1 MLNDEMVAQ
10 HHHFQILIVPNSE
23 RSFVNELCAKVQL
36 HVIKGEIQYEVKKTL
51 FAGNYQVNSFALIE
65 SDWASNLRFVSLLK
79 KNKQWTR
86 RSLFGRE
93 IRQHLLHL
101 CEIPQPPKMK
111 SLQRIHLLLCL
122 IFTIRWIYVELM
134 LHINILLEIGT

>member
-1 MLNDEMVAQ
+1 MKLKR
-10 HHHFQILIVPNSE
+10 HYL
-23 RSFVNELCAKVQL
+23 
-36 HVIKGEIQYEVKKTL
+36 
-51 FAGNYQVNSFALIE
+51 AGNYQVNSFALIE

-93 IRQHLLHL
+93 IRQHLLHS

-111 SLQRIHLLLCL
+111 SLQRIHLFTLYYFCNSLDICGVNVAYQHFTRNWNIIAVTLPLSNDSTHRYSYIKILKQRDNQHRNLPHTQL
-122 IFTIRWIYVELM
+122 IS
-134 LHINILLEIGT
+134 